1 MPPNNATKKAKK
13 NANNARIKA
22 LANAAAAKAATK
34 KAANNAKKA
43 NKGAKKPSGSSG
55 AAAYAGSV
63 AKKNTTSSSA
73 AAPLSIAEQIAQAR
87 ASGNMRKALQ
97 LENLAKGIKQ
107 TATGAIKSKGKISAS
122 NAAQQGYAGR
132 IDAEFEAAASKK

>member
-1 MPPNNATKKAKK
+1 MPPNNATQKKK

-55 AAAYAGSV
+55 AAAYSAAA

-87 ASGNMRKALQ
+87 SAGNVRKALQ
-97 LENLAKGIKQ
+97 LENLAKGIKE
-107 TATGAIKSKGKISAS
+107 TAKGASKTKGKMSAA
-122 NAAQQGYAGR
+122 NAAQQGYAK
-132 IDAEFEAAASKK
+132 ALNANFEAAASKK